1 MVLPTYRLRYTNVS
15 ARETA
20 RQMLPQMEIDPE
32 YQRGHVWTVKQRQE
46 LIKSWL
52 MGVPTGNITINLRD
66 NTGWRENHDDLY
78 AGESPWIVYGCV
90 DGKQRIETARM
101 WFAGELDVPADWFE
115 EDDIRDEIP
124 KGAFDVYVNYLDLIL
139 PVQRHH
145 GTSFQFSMI
154 EAQLPT
160 LQAEAELFLLVNGGG
175 TAQESEVMQR
185 ARELAGR

>member
-32 YQRGHVWTVKQRQE
+32 YQRGHVWTTEQRRE
-46 LIKSWL
+46 LVKSWI

-66 NTGWRENHDDLY
+66 NSGWRENYGDLY
-78 AGESPWIVYGCV
+78 EGPEDSWMIYGCV

-101 WFAGELDVPADWFE
+101 WFAGELRVPRTWFAERDIDAAACAADGLVSY
-115 EDDIRDEIP
+115 RQ
-124 KGAFDVYVNYLDLIL
+124 LSL
-139 PVQRHH
+139 PMQRHH
-145 GTSFQFSMI
+145 GTNFQFSVI

-175 TAQESEVMQR
+175 TAQETEVMQR